1 MAAVFLGCHGRHE
14 NTRGRLLHLSPK
26 LLQASN
32 GGCIPREPTRDPLAR
47 RHNPHYQVIVCT
59 VQRGTPNHMERIAQ
73 HLPITV
79 AGSGDR
85 FGIDAAEHLTRSQRL
100 YRSLSPVDRRLDN
113 AEVWGAEMSSA
124 CPDMDGILP
133 PHTRCCQLHRLR
145 HRCRLTSRSAFSWP
159 CPA

>member
-1 MAAVFLGCHGRHE
+1 VWEGGQSPEMWRWGGLGE
-14 NTRGRLLHLSPK
+14 DSLP
-26 LLQASN
+26 A
-32 GGCIPREPTRDPLAR
+32 LA
-47 RHNPHYQVIVCT
+47 HCLIIAHYQVIVCT

-113 AEVWGAEMSSA
+113 AEVWGAEMSCA
-124 CPDMDGILP
+124 CPDMNGILP

-159 CPA
+159 CPV